1 MNDIERARAKR
12 EAAKKPSH
20 AMARLE
26 WKGTTVTMF
35 IGGEVAFEGERR
47 DFFEMLVRARDAGL
61 ISHPAMAAMMASCP

>member
-1 MNDIERARAKR
+1 
-12 EAAKKPSH
+12 
-20 AMARLE
+20 MARLE